1 MGFSP
6 AGGIWGIQKVRGL
19 AEREFFIYL
28 FFFSYKESKKKQGG
42 RGEEWGPNLA
52 KCPQTFSI
60 PLRGPLEE
68 R

>member
-28 FFFSYKESKKKQGG
+28 FFFLTKSLRKS
-42 RGEEWGPNLA
+42 RVGEVRNGDP
-52 KCPQTFSI
+52 I
-60 PLRGPLEE
+60 
-68 R
+68 